1 MCHCL
6 NLFQGYLLL
15 KDCRQHT
22 VLSPLKDFVRKG
34 SIVTY
39 RGKLGWLLLD
49 NVAIRVSC
57 KSGDMI
63 RIPSVL
69 LSLLMPVQQTMRLEL
84 LTKKLNLLYKIS
96 ALQVDDDVYV
106 KVDRCS
112 IPQKATIRFR
122 GTLPAMEGERFGVE
136 LLVGSMY
143 MLLCF

>member
-1 MCHCL
+1 M
-6 NLFQGYLLL
+6 LL

-57 KSGDMI
+57 KSDDMI

-84 LTKKLNLLYKIS
+84 LTEKLNLLYKIS
-96 ALQVDDDVYV
+96 ALQVGNDVYV
-106 KVDRCS
+106 KADHCS
-112 IPQKATIRFR
+112 IPLKAVIRFR
-122 GTLPAMEGERFGVE
+122 GILPTLKGECFGIE
-136 LLVGSMY
+136 LLVGSTY
-143 MLLCF
+143 M